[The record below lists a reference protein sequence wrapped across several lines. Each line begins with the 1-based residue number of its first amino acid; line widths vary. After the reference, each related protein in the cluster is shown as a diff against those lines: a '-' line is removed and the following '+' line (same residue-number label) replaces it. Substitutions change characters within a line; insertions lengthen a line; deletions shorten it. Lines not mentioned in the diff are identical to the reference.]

1 MFHHLTQPFYLEVV
15 QTSLANKIDQSLC
28 PATTPDKPGSIF
40 LFILTENVTSVF
52 ALYSLYFALLIRTFR
67 PLQGGFARKRHH
79 METYGCLCLSI
90 CTIIPFVQRKKSNLP
105 SVAHSV
111 HNPIENLVTIEFMSP
126 HKMCPAPTRLI
137 ITGSSCKRL
146 SAGISPLQ
154 KKIRPPEIQRAD
166 LLYL

>member
-67 PLQGGFARKRHH
+67 PLQGGFATKASPYGDVWLSLPVYLHH
-79 METYGCLCLSI
+79 Y
-90 CTIIPFVQRKKSNLP
+90 PF
-105 SVAHSV
+105 
-111 HNPIENLVTIEFMSP
+111 
-126 HKMCPAPTRLI
+126 
-137 ITGSSCKRL
+137 
-146 SAGISPLQ
+146 
-154 KKIRPPEIQRAD
+154 
-166 LLYL
+166 